1 MNKEEI
7 IERIKISKSNDKIK
21 VIVENTKVYFCMS
34 GDKEEIDLYYYNEKE
49 EGKGRYILATY
60 LRHLLDENYIHVDT
74 VVDAPGTSKEGEE
87 LNNYITFYKNHGFK
101 QYDAEPGKTVVLKST
116 VANILQTLQ
125 GPAKY
130 MTYTESILF

>member
-1 MNKEEI
+1 MSKEEI

-21 VIVENTKVYFCMS
+21 VIVENTKVYFCMT

>member
-1 MNKEEI
+1 MNKKKI
-7 IERIKISKSNDKIK
+7 IETIKLYKKDGKIN
-21 VIVENTKVYFCMS
+21 VNVENTKVCFYMK
-34 GDKEEIDLYYYNEKE
+34 GDTQEIELCYYDEKE